1 MSSSP
6 TPPPGARRPGRAV
19 AGVLLPAA
27 QKAAASRLFARIA
40 PKVFPPADRL
50 LYRLTGGR
58 VQLARWAVPSLMLTT
73 RGRKSGAPRRAP
85 VACLPERDRTPRSFL
100 VVGSNFGRENH
111 PAWTHNLL
119 ACPEASVNYKG
130 REIPVTGALLSPEE
144 KAEVWGAL
152 NAMWPYDSYA
162 SRAGREPRV
171 FRLTPR
177 PDAG

>member
-1 MSSSP
+1 MP
-6 TPPPGARRPGRAV
+6 AV
-19 AGVLLPAA
+19 

-40 PKVFPPADRL
+40 PRVFPPADRL

-58 VQLARWAVPSLMLTT
+58 VQIARWAVPSLMLTT
-73 RGRKSGAPRRAP
+73 RGRRSGALRRAP
-85 VACLPERDRTPRSFL
+85 VACLPERNRTPRSFL

-119 ACPEASVNYKG
+119 AHPEASVNYKG
-130 REIPVTGALLSPEE
+130 REIPVTGVLLSPEE

-171 FRLTPR
+171 FRLLPR
-177 PDAG
+177 EGAAREH